1 MTIYYQCKLRNGSA
15 ETVGWVEERGAKV
28 GADVELA
35 EDGSF
40 WRVLEVWQPGLD
52 EVALRSKQKNDRNAL
67 PSLVGKR

>member
-28 GADVELA
+28 GVDVELA

-40 WRVLEVWQPGLD
+40 WRVLEVWRPGLD
-52 EVALRSKQKNDRNAL
+52 EAALRSKQKNDRNAL